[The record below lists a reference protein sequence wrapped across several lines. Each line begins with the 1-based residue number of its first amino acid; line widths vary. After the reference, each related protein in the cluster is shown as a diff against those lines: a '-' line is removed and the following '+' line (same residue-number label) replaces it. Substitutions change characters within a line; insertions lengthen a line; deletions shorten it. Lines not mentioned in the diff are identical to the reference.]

1 MKVHSELKGNELR
14 PAYTKPTKAR
24 FGILILLFFITAINY
39 IDRASVSIVAPAIQ
53 SSLQLNPALLGLI
66 FSAFSWTYTAMQI
79 PGGFILD
86 KFGQR

>member
-1 MKVHSELKGNELR
+1 MKVHSELKGNELQ
-14 PAYTKPTKAR
+14 PAYMKPTKAR

-66 FSAFSWTYTAMQI
+66 FQLLAGHIQRCKYQAALFSINLA
-79 PGGFILD
+79 
-86 KFGQR
+86 QR